1 VSQLDLASLEARV
14 EMHGNQMHTDALHN
28 QPDEHVEGEQT
39 YLRVAEIVLADA
51 LQPLK
56 AREIVDRGI
65 ERGLFGDHV
74 LSRTPEKSMQARLS
88 TDILNRAGLSKFIR
102 TERGRF
108 TLRSNAQQR
117 GDAAQG
123 DTPVVQAEY
132 VAERRVL
139 RTPREEVLCT
149 AEGAFKDVLTFQG
162 IDTDATPILR
172 QLLDEESILHVS
184 RSEAEMRND
193 AKQFVTYVLVQCG
206 QRLLFFRRS
215 YLSRAAEF
223 LRGSKC
229 IGFGGHV
236 SAADAD
242 ILSLGDRGLE
252 ACARRELIE
261 ELHFPIAG
269 GDESRDHTAHLRSNT
284 AALPRAPNRA
294 TVRLFQNVPLE
305 RLGILNDDSSEVGRR
320 HVAVV
325 YRAWLQDWNT
335 IRLLQKG
342 DSSIK
347 GLGWIDLSKDKIDI
361 SDFEYWSQ
369 LCLRKFYP
377 STVIAKSGVRILNRT
392 KLATDRI
399 IVVAGRIGSGKTET
413 AGYLSEKLGCPL
425 IRSGALLQE
434 IMGAPPMNEI
444 GRRDFQARALDFI
457 RADGGPERLAAA
469 IEARVTKIGAERCIV
484 DGLRHLST
492 YEDLSTRFGGRVSL
506 IFVQTPPDVAY
517 DMYRTREVP
526 GTLTFSYRDFLEIY
540 DAPVEAEI
548 PSLGRKAQV
557 YIYNSFGIEAFR
569 RTLDDVKSV
578 FAGRS
583 AIVRSQPTSRGK
595 GMARSPGG
603 KP

>member
-1 VSQLDLASLEARV
+1 
-14 EMHGNQMHTDALHN
+14 MHGNQMHTDALHN
-28 QPDEHVEGEQT
+28 QPDEHGEGEQT

-88 TDILNRAGLSKFIR
+88 TDILNRASASKFIR

-108 TLRSNAQQR
+108 TLRSKVLNAEQPR
-117 GDAAQG
+117 DAAQG
-123 DTPVVQAEY
+123 DTPVVHSEY

-139 RTPREEVLCT
+139 RTPREEVLCA
-149 AEGAFKDVLTFQG
+149 AEAAFKDVLTFQG
-162 IDTDATPILR
+162 IDPDTTSILR
-172 QLLDEESILHVS
+172 HLLDEGSISYVS
-184 RSEAEMRND
+184 RSEAEVRND

-261 ELHFPIAG
+261 ELHFPNAG
-269 GDESRDHTAHLRSNT
+269 SDEGRNHNARLSPNT
-284 AALPRAPNRA
+284 TALPRVPNRA
-294 TVRLFQNVPLE
+294 TIRLFQNVPLE

-347 GLGWIDLSKDKIDI
+347 GLGWIDQSKDKVDI

-377 STVIAKSGVRILNRT
+377 STVIAKSGVRILKRA

-413 AGYLSEKLGCPL
+413 ARYLSEKLGYPL
-425 IRSGALLQE
+425 IRSGPLLQE
-434 IMGAPPMNEI
+434 VMGAPPMTEI
-444 GRRDFQARALDFI
+444 GRREFQTRALDFI

-469 IEARVTKIGAERCIV
+469 IEARVIEIGAERYII

-492 YEDLSTRFGGRVSL
+492 YENLSTRFGGRASL

-517 DMYRTREVP
+517 DMYRSREVQ

-569 RTLDDVKSV
+569 RTLDDVRSA
-578 FAGRS
+578 FAGGET
-583 AIVRSQPTSRGK
+583 VRSQPTSRGK
-595 GMARSPGG
+595 GRARSPGG
-603 KP
+603 TP